1 MVCAISEDV
10 PSGEFSLS
18 WNRHQNGG
26 LSLRRR
32 LATIRG
38 DPQGLELETSLRLTM
53 GGPSFSS
60 FTVMLWLLDI
70 CLLGTPVSSK
80 LNGFSER
87 FHIYMGEGG
96 SFLIPKMGRRVQRPF
111 GESPIIHPFNKMTA
125 RKEEHLDPSPPSK
138 ER

>member
-70 CLLGTPVSSK
+70 CLLGTPVFSI
-80 LNGFSER
+80 LDEFSEK
-87 FHIYMGEGG
+87 FHM